1 MGGKQS
7 QTLGGV
13 VLNGQPKVTQKS
25 PHLKYLAYSN
35 EKGQGPNNIFQH
47 KSVYRLIGTF
57 SQIQN

>member
-1 MGGKQS
+1 M
-7 QTLGGV
+7 

-25 PHLKYLAYSN
+25 PHLEHLAYSN

-47 KSVYRLIGTF
+47 KSEYKLMGTF